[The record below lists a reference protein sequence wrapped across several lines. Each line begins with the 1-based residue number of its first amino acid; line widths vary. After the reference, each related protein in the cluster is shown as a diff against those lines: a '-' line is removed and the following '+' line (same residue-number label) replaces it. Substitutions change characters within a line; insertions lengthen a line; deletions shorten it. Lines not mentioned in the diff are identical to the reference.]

1 MDLAHDLASF
11 VLFFLVICA
20 VVLAVVGVL
29 YFVWR
34 GLLLPALSYLVRKG
48 ILQPVVGPAS
58 ATRERSVSGL
68 SRHFIEIG
76 ILSVVLALAALSIT
90 KMNTPGM
97 WVTAWFCARANRQ
110 GSPYDLR
117 TILTLPIV
125 LDASMIFVVLWGAYS
140 MWTEKRGQD
149 N

>member
-11 VLFFLVICA
+11 VLFFLFICA

-68 SRHFIEIG
+68 SRHFIEFDCHRVERTSFRTG
-76 ILSVVLALAALSIT
+76 V
-90 KMNTPGM
+90 
-97 WVTAWFCARANRQ
+97 
-110 GSPYDLR
+110 SPAEVQRLF
-117 TILTLPIV
+117 T
-125 LDASMIFVVLWGAYS
+125 
-140 MWTEKRGQD
+140 
-149 N
+149 